1 MQSIGPLVEYA
12 VFAVLIVLSI
22 MAVAIAFERLRFY
35 RTVQATRY
43 SSRARL
49 EADLTRRLNLIG
61 TIGANAP
68 YIGLLGTVLG
78 IMVTF
83 QTLGSGS
90 NMDVKSIMTGLS
102 LALKAT
108 AAGIAVAH
116 VGSTVSLFAIN
127 ADRAARQPVCYRQR
141 TAFVARNSPICG
153 CRCHAARQHAQRA
166 LTPYRSGLF
175 GRRRAGCFWHGIAGH
190 CPQSAGST

>member
-12 VFAVLIVLSI
+12 VFTVLIVLSI
-22 MAVAIAFERLRFY
+22 MAVAITFERLRFY

-43 SSRARL
+43 TSRSRL
-49 EADLTRRLNLIG
+49 ETDLTRRLNIIG

-83 QTLGSGS
+83 QTLGSG
-90 NMDVKSIMTGLS
+90 NAMDVKSIMTGLS

-108 AAGIAVAH
+108 AAGIAVAIPCVVLNNILRRKVREH
-116 VGSTVSLFAIN
+116 MALFDEAN
-127 ADRAARQPVCYRQR
+127 GQ
-141 TAFVARNSPICG
+141 
-153 CRCHAARQHAQRA
+153 
-166 LTPYRSGLF
+166 
-175 GRRRAGCFWHGIAGH
+175 
-190 CPQSAGST
+190 

>member
-22 MAVAIAFERLRFY
+22 MAVAITFERLRFY

-43 SSRARL
+43 TSRSRL
-49 EADLTRRLNLIG
+49 ETDLTCRLNLIG

-83 QTLGSGS
+83 QTLGSG
-90 NMDVKSIMTGLS
+90 NAMAVKSLMPGLS

-108 AAGIAVAH
+108 VAGI
-116 VGSTVSLFAIN
+116 
-127 ADRAARQPVCYRQR
+127 
-141 TAFVARNSPICG
+141 TAP
-153 CRCHAARQHAQRA
+153 
-166 LTPYRSGLF
+166 TPCAMLNDILRGKV
-175 GRRRAGCFWHGIAGH
+175 R
-190 CPQSAGST
+190 

>member
-1 MQSIGPLVEYA
+1 MQSIGPFVEYA

-22 MAVAIAFERLRFY
+22 MAVAITFERLRFY

-43 SSRARL
+43 TSRSRL
-49 EADLTRRLNLIG
+49 ETDLTRRLNIIG

-83 QTLGSGS
+83 QTLGSGN

-108 AAGIAVAH
+108 AAGIAVAIPC
-116 VGSTVSLFAIN
+116 VVLNNI
-127 ADRAARQPVCYRQR
+127 
-141 TAFVARNSPICG
+141 
-153 CRCHAARQHAQRA
+153 
-166 LTPYRSGLF
+166 L
-175 GRRRAGCFWHGIAGH
+175 RRKVREHMAVFDEANG
-190 CPQSAGST
+190 Q

>member
-1 MQSIGPLVEYA
+1 MQSIGPFVEYA

-22 MAVAIAFERLRFY
+22 MAVAITFERLRFY

-43 SSRARL
+43 ISRSRL
-49 EADLTRRLNLIG
+49 ETDLTRRLNLIG

-83 QTLGSGS
+83 QTLGSG
-90 NMDVKSIMTGLS
+90 NAMDVKSIMTRLS

-108 AAGIAVAH
+108 AAGIAVAIPCVMLNNILRRKVREH
-116 VGSTVSLFAIN
+116 MALFDEAN
-127 ADRAARQPVCYRQR
+127 GQ
-141 TAFVARNSPICG
+141 
-153 CRCHAARQHAQRA
+153 
-166 LTPYRSGLF
+166 
-175 GRRRAGCFWHGIAGH
+175 
-190 CPQSAGST
+190 

>member
-22 MAVAIAFERLRFY
+22 MAVAIALERLRFY

-108 AAGIAVAH
+108 AAGIAVAIPCVVLNNIPRRKVREH
-116 VGSTVSLFAIN
+116 MAIFDEAN
-127 ADRAARQPVCYRQR
+127 
-141 TAFVARNSPICG
+141 
-153 CRCHAARQHAQRA
+153 
-166 LTPYRSGLF
+166 
-175 GRRRAGCFWHGIAGH
+175 GR
-190 CPQSAGST
+190 

>member
-22 MAVAIAFERLRFY
+22 MAVAITFERLRFY

-43 SSRARL
+43 ISRSRL
-49 EADLTRRLNLIG
+49 ETDLTRRLNLIG
-61 TIGANAP
+61 SIGANAP

-83 QTLGSGS
+83 QTLGSG
-90 NMDVKSIMTGLS
+90 NAMDVKSIMTGLS

-108 AAGIAVAH
+108 AAGIAVAIPCVMLNNILRRKVREH
-116 VGSTVSLFAIN
+116 MALFDEAN
-127 ADRAARQPVCYRQR
+127 GQ
-141 TAFVARNSPICG
+141 
-153 CRCHAARQHAQRA
+153 
-166 LTPYRSGLF
+166 
-175 GRRRAGCFWHGIAGH
+175 
-190 CPQSAGST
+190 

>member
-12 VFAVLIVLSI
+12 VFTVLIVLSI
-22 MAVAIAFERLRFY
+22 MAVAITFERLRFY

-43 SSRARL
+43 TSRSRL
-49 EADLTRRLNLIG
+49 ETDLTRRLNLIG

-83 QTLGSGS
+83 QTLGSG
-90 NMDVKSIMTGLS
+90 NAMDVKSIMTGLS

-108 AAGIAVAH
+108 AAGIAVAIPCVVLNNILRRKVREH
-116 VGSTVSLFAIN
+116 MTLFDEAN
-127 ADRAARQPVCYRQR
+127 GQ
-141 TAFVARNSPICG
+141 
-153 CRCHAARQHAQRA
+153 
-166 LTPYRSGLF
+166 
-175 GRRRAGCFWHGIAGH
+175 
-190 CPQSAGST
+190 

>member
-22 MAVAIAFERLRFY
+22 MAAAIALERLRFY

-108 AAGIAVAH
+108 AAGIAVAIPCVVLNNILRRKVREH
-116 VGSTVSLFAIN
+116 MAIFDEAN
-127 ADRAARQPVCYRQR
+127 
-141 TAFVARNSPICG
+141 
-153 CRCHAARQHAQRA
+153 
-166 LTPYRSGLF
+166 
-175 GRRRAGCFWHGIAGH
+175 GR
-190 CPQSAGST
+190 

>member
-1 MQSIGPLVEYA
+1 MQSIGPFVEYA

-22 MAVAIAFERLRFY
+22 MAVAITFERLRFY
-35 RTVQATRY
+35 RTVQATCY
-43 SSRARL
+43 TSRSRL
-49 EADLTRRLNLIG
+49 ETDLTRRLNIIG

-83 QTLGSGS
+83 QTLGSGN

-108 AAGIAVAH
+108 AAGIAVAIPC
-116 VGSTVSLFAIN
+116 VVLNNI
-127 ADRAARQPVCYRQR
+127 
-141 TAFVARNSPICG
+141 
-153 CRCHAARQHAQRA
+153 
-166 LTPYRSGLF
+166 L
-175 GRRRAGCFWHGIAGH
+175 RRKVREHMAVFDEANG
-190 CPQSAGST
+190 Q

>member
-22 MAVAIAFERLRFY
+22 MAVAITFERLRFY

-43 SSRARL
+43 TSRSRL
-49 EADLTRRLNLIG
+49 ETDLTRRLNLIG

-83 QTLGSGS
+83 QTLGSG
-90 NMDVKSIMTGLS
+90 NAMDVKSIMTGLS
-102 LALKAT
+102 LALMAT
-108 AAGIAVAH
+108 AAGIAVASPCVMLNNILRRKVREH
-116 VGSTVSLFAIN
+116 MALFDEAN
-127 ADRAARQPVCYRQR
+127 GQ
-141 TAFVARNSPICG
+141 
-153 CRCHAARQHAQRA
+153 
-166 LTPYRSGLF
+166 
-175 GRRRAGCFWHGIAGH
+175 
-190 CPQSAGST
+190 

>member
-12 VFAVLIVLSI
+12 VFAVLIVLST
-22 MAVAIAFERLRFY
+22 MAVAITFERLRFY

-43 SSRARL
+43 TSRSRL
-49 EADLTRRLNLIG
+49 ETDLTRRLNLIG

-83 QTLGSGS
+83 QTLGSG
-90 NMDVKSIMTGLS
+90 NAMDVKSIMTGLS

-108 AAGIAVAH
+108 AAGIAVAIPCVMLNNILRRKVREH
-116 VGSTVSLFAIN
+116 MALFDEAN
-127 ADRAARQPVCYRQR
+127 GQ
-141 TAFVARNSPICG
+141 
-153 CRCHAARQHAQRA
+153 
-166 LTPYRSGLF
+166 
-175 GRRRAGCFWHGIAGH
+175 
-190 CPQSAGST
+190 

>member
-1 MQSIGPLVEYA
+1 MQSIGPFVEYA

-22 MAVAIAFERLRFY
+22 MAVAITFERLRFY

-43 SSRARL
+43 TSRSRL
-49 EADLTRRLNLIG
+49 ETDLTRRLNLIG

-83 QTLGSGS
+83 QTLGSG
-90 NMDVKSIMTGLS
+90 NAMDVKSIMTGLS

-108 AAGIAVAH
+108 AAGIAVAIPCVMLNNILRRKVREH
-116 VGSTVSLFAIN
+116 MALFDEAN
-127 ADRAARQPVCYRQR
+127 GQ
-141 TAFVARNSPICG
+141 
-153 CRCHAARQHAQRA
+153 
-166 LTPYRSGLF
+166 
-175 GRRRAGCFWHGIAGH
+175 
-190 CPQSAGST
+190 

>member
-22 MAVAIAFERLRFY
+22 MAVAITFERLRFY

-43 SSRARL
+43 ISRSRL
-49 EADLTRRLNLIG
+49 ETDLTHRLNLIG

-83 QTLGSGS
+83 QTLGSG
-90 NMDVKSIMTGLS
+90 NAMDVKSIMTGLS

-108 AAGIAVAH
+108 AAGIAVAIPCVMLNNILRRKVREH
-116 VGSTVSLFAIN
+116 MALFDEAN
-127 ADRAARQPVCYRQR
+127 GQ
-141 TAFVARNSPICG
+141 
-153 CRCHAARQHAQRA
+153 
-166 LTPYRSGLF
+166 
-175 GRRRAGCFWHGIAGH
+175 
-190 CPQSAGST
+190 

>member
-22 MAVAIAFERLRFY
+22 MAVAITFERLRFY

-43 SSRARL
+43 TSRSRL
-49 EADLTRRLNLIG
+49 ETDLTRRLNLIG

-83 QTLGSGS
+83 QTLGSG
-90 NMDVKSIMTGLS
+90 NAMDVKSIMTGLS

-108 AAGIAVAH
+108 AAGIAVAIPCVVLNNILRRKVREH
-116 VGSTVSLFAIN
+116 MALFDEAN
-127 ADRAARQPVCYRQR
+127 GQ
-141 TAFVARNSPICG
+141 
-153 CRCHAARQHAQRA
+153 
-166 LTPYRSGLF
+166 
-175 GRRRAGCFWHGIAGH
+175 
-190 CPQSAGST
+190 

>member
-22 MAVAIAFERLRFY
+22 MAVAITFERLRFY

-43 SSRARL
+43 TSRARL
-49 EADLTRRLNLIG
+49 ETDLTRRLNLIG

-83 QTLGSGS
+83 QTLGSG
-90 NMDVKSIMTGLS
+90 NAMDVKSIMTGLS

-108 AAGIAVAH
+108 AAGIAVAIPCVVLNNILRRKVREH
-116 VGSTVSLFAIN
+116 MALFDEAN
-127 ADRAARQPVCYRQR
+127 GQ
-141 TAFVARNSPICG
+141 
-153 CRCHAARQHAQRA
+153 
-166 LTPYRSGLF
+166 
-175 GRRRAGCFWHGIAGH
+175 
-190 CPQSAGST
+190 

>member
-22 MAVAIAFERLRFY
+22 MAVAITFERLRFY

-43 SSRARL
+43 TSRSRL
-49 EADLTRRLNLIG
+49 ETDLTRRLNLIG

-83 QTLGSGS
+83 QTLGSG
-90 NMDVKSIMTGLS
+90 NAMDVESIMTGLS

-108 AAGIAVAH
+108 AAGIAVAIPCVMLNNILRRKVREH
-116 VGSTVSLFAIN
+116 MALFDEAN
-127 ADRAARQPVCYRQR
+127 GQ
-141 TAFVARNSPICG
+141 
-153 CRCHAARQHAQRA
+153 
-166 LTPYRSGLF
+166 
-175 GRRRAGCFWHGIAGH
+175 
-190 CPQSAGST
+190 

>member
-12 VFAVLIVLSI
+12 VFAVLLVLSI
-22 MAVAIAFERLRFY
+22 VAVAITFERLRFY

-108 AAGIAVAH
+108 AAGIAVAIPC
-116 VGSTVSLFAIN
+116 VVLNNI
-127 ADRAARQPVCYRQR
+127 
-141 TAFVARNSPICG
+141 
-153 CRCHAARQHAQRA
+153 
-166 LTPYRSGLF
+166 L
-175 GRRRAGCFWHGIAGH
+175 RRKVREHLANFDEANG
-190 CPQSAGST
+190 Q

>member
-12 VFAVLIVLSI
+12 VFTVLIVLSI
-22 MAVAIAFERLRFY
+22 MAVAITFERLRFY

-43 SSRARL
+43 ISRSRL
-49 EADLTRRLNLIG
+49 ETDLTRRLNLIG

-83 QTLGSGS
+83 QTLGSG
-90 NMDVKSIMTGLS
+90 NAMDVKSIMTGLS

-108 AAGIAVAH
+108 AAGIAVAIPCVMLNNILRRKVREH
-116 VGSTVSLFAIN
+116 MALFDEAN
-127 ADRAARQPVCYRQR
+127 GQ
-141 TAFVARNSPICG
+141 
-153 CRCHAARQHAQRA
+153 
-166 LTPYRSGLF
+166 
-175 GRRRAGCFWHGIAGH
+175 
-190 CPQSAGST
+190 